1 MATPITTKGIILK
14 RQKTGEISLLLTVLT
29 FDLGLVFCVAKGA
42 AKMPN
47 ALAGILDLFYEI
59 EVVLNPYRSSN
70 KTYLKE
76 ARLIESFPHLH
87 RDYLKLQ
94 TVSYFTQLYFTCL
107 PRTQSAPGLY
117 ELLRKACF
125 YLDSFPVSLI
135 VMQRFENALLAEL
148 GLGPTPKQG
157 ALQYFANVFGQNF
170 HQIPNERKK
179 LLSSLQKIGTIPD
192 H

>member
-1 MATPITTKGIILK
+1 MATPITTKAIILK
-14 RQKTGEISLLLTVLT
+14 RQKTGETSLLLTLLT
-29 FDLGLVFCVAKGA
+29 LDLGLVYCVAKGA
-42 AKMPN
+42 AKLPN
-47 ALAGILDLFYEI
+47 SLTGILDLFYEI

-87 RDYLKLQ
+87 KDYLKLQ
-94 TVSYFTQLYFTCL
+94 TISYFAQLYFICL
-107 PRTQSAPGLY
+107 PPSQSVSALY
-117 ELLRKACF
+117 ELLRKACN
-125 YLDSFPVSLI
+125 YLNSFPVSLT
-135 VMQRFENALLAEL
+135 VMQRFENALLVIQ

-170 HQIPNERKK
+170 HRLPNERKK
-179 LLSSLQKIGTIPD
+179 LLSTLKKIGTIAE